1 MSDVR
6 ELSGQVSLIGGIA
19 RDKLDAARKCDSLE
33 ESRAVLLEVREAI
46 NTILEAAA
54 LARPADT
61 QIGGD
66 QCPSV

>member
-33 ESRAVLLEVREAI
+33 ESREYI
-46 NTILEAAA
+46 NIN
-54 LARPADT
+54 
-61 QIGGD
+61 
-66 QCPSV
+66 C

>member
-33 ESRAVLLEVREAI
+33 ESRALLSEVREAI
-46 NTILEAAA
+46 NTILKVAA
-54 LARPADT
+54 LAVDVEWEDDAPTA
-61 QIGGD
+61 
-66 QCPSV
+66 

>member
-33 ESRAVLLEVREAI
+33 ESRALLLEVREAI

-54 LARPADT
+54 WHGPPTHR
-61 QIGGD
+61 
-66 QCPSV
+66 